1 MTAEKVELFDPVDVT
16 WDRVSGRLIV
26 LRRLVAIGL
35 NLLAAIAI
43 VIALIPGVGWAWCG
57 PILGL
62 LLLISIWEWWLIG
75 RQVRAIGYIER
86 TDDLL
91 IRRGILFRQLVVVPY
106 GRMQF
111 VDVQSGPLERIFNL
125 ASVELHT
132 ASPTTKATIP
142 GLLPEEAARL
152 RDRLASRGEAQMAG
166 L

>member
-1 MTAEKVELFDPVDVT
+1 VT

-35 NLLAAIAI
+35 DLLAAIAV
-43 VIALIPGVGWAWCG
+43 VIALLPRVGWAWCG

-62 LLLISIWEWWLIG
+62 LFLISIWEWWLIG

-152 RDRLASRGEAQMAG
+152 RDRLATRGEAQMAG

>member
-1 MTAEKVELFDPVDVT
+1 MT

-35 NLLAAIAI
+35 DLLAAIAV
-43 VIALIPGVGWAWCG
+43 VIALLPRVGWAWCG

-62 LLLISIWEWWLIG
+62 LFLISIWEWWLIG

-152 RDRLASRGEAQMAG
+152 RDRLATRGEAQMAG